1 MAESE
6 NRSDLRAPSCRSSG
20 TVTYSSVG
28 RCGDG
33 RGQMPRHY
41 HHHGE
46 KNNVR
51 LQMARTTICQQM
63 RLLDGPFYAILHRS
77 KSIRALL
84 EVMKGNIAVKI
95 TPPLVLAGHLYKTMC
110 LKAACADTLPIW
122 NLSCY
127 KGAAATL
134 GNLFR
139 SSEWLGSALVVVEDG
154 VDLLHDGSYLWSELR
169 NGRQDSDMVRM
180 RIRRTAS
187 RSILS
192 WL

>member
-1 MAESE
+1 MKTAVISVHQAVGLLALWR
-6 NRSDLRAPSCRSSG
+6 NLALAG
-20 TVTYSSVG
+20 VVTEAVK
-28 RCGDG
+28 C
-33 RGQMPRHY
+33 HVIITT
-41 HHHGE
+41 GE

-51 LQMARTTICQQM
+51 LQMVRTTIYQQM
-63 RLLDGPFYAILHRS
+63 RLLDGSFHAILHRS
-77 KSIRALL
+77 KSICALL

-95 TPPLVLAGHLYKTMC
+95 TPPLVLAGHSYKTMC

-139 SSEWLGSALVVVEDG
+139 SSEWLGSALMVVEDG

-169 NGRQDSDMVRM
+169 NGRQDSDMVRI

-187 RSILS
+187 RGILS